1 MLGEMREIT
10 SFDGTRLAVQTAG
23 VGPPVVLV
31 NGLGG
36 TFAAWR
42 LQIEEFMGTRRFVS
56 WDYRGIYRSA
66 APADRTRVTVD
77 DHVRDLEAVL
87 AAESIDA
94 AVFMGWSM
102 GVQVALEFYRRAPT
116 RFRGL
121 VLINGTF
128 GHPFKTAF
136 NWPLARFVL
145 PRLLR
150 LAETRVGA
158 FQPLL
163 QALVRQPRILGLLKS
178 LRLAAPSLH
187 EQLFRDLAAEYA
199 NMDFRLYIAI
209 LLALADHDAQDVLPT
224 IAAPT
229 LIITGQRDFFTPPG
243 LAKRMADRIPGAEL
257 LEVKL
262 GTHYTPVEFPDVVN
276 LRLKKFF
283 RDHAL

>member
-1 MLGEMREIT
+1 MLGESREID
-10 SFDGTRLAVQTAG
+10 SFDGTRLAVQSAG
-23 VGPPVVLV
+23 EGPPIVLV

-42 LQIEEFMGTRRFVS
+42 LQIEEFMGSRRFVS

-66 APADRTRVTVD
+66 APADRARVTVD

-87 AAESIDA
+87 ASESIDS

-102 GVQVALEFYRRAPT
+102 GVQVALEFYRRAPK

-136 NWPLARFVL
+136 NWPLARFAL
-145 PRLLR
+145 PRILR

-158 FQPLL
+158 FQPIL
-163 QALVRQPRILGLLKS
+163 QALVRQPRILALLKS

-187 EQLFRDLAAEYA
+187 EELFRDLAAEYA
-199 NMDFRLYIAI
+199 NVDFRLYIAI

-224 IAAPT
+224 ITAPT

-243 LAKRMADRIPGAEL
+243 LARRMADRIPGAEL